1 MAEIEEYEMMV
12 KVILI
17 GDSGVGKTNIMSKFL
32 KNQFMEES
40 KATIGVE
47 FGSKLFNHEGHK
59 IKAQIWDTAGQ
70 EKYRSLTQIF
80 YKDATIAILVYDITS
95 ERSFEEMEN
104 YWYKQ
109 IKEFAPPNIIIGIAG
124 NKFDLFNDE
133 KIPEEKAKE
142 FAKEVGGI
150 FRYTSAKESV
160 GIQELFVLL
169 GLKCLDP
176 KFVDDGSFLP
186 KTNLAGIDDGN
197 KNNSDKNRNRGES
210 VKLDKEKMKEK
221 KKKFC

>member
-70 EKYRSLTQIF
+70 EKYKAITGAY
-80 YKDATIAILVYDITS
+80 YKGSKGALVVYDITQKKT
-95 ERSFEEMEN
+95 FE
-104 YWYKQ
+104 
-109 IKEFAPPNIIIGIAG
+109 NIEKWVNDLKAAGDPKITIILIG
-124 NKFDLFNDE
+124 NKNDLDD
-133 KIPEEKAKE
+133 KRQVSKDQGEEKARSFGCAFLE
-142 FAKEVGGI
+142 
-150 FRYTSAKESV
+150 TSAYSGDNIDKAFNLMVKEIYEKFSNDST
-160 GIQELFVLL
+160 GEDELA
-169 GLKCLDP
+169 P
-176 KFVDDGSFLP
+176 GS
-186 KTNLAGIDDGN
+186 N
-197 KNNSDKNRNRGES
+197 GED
-210 VKLDKEKMKEK
+210 VKLDKVNDKNIK
-221 KKKFC
+221 KKSCC

>member
-70 EKYRSLTQIF
+70 EKYKAITGAY
-80 YKDATIAILVYDITS
+80 YKGSKGALVVYDITQKKT
-95 ERSFEEMEN
+95 FE
-104 YWYKQ
+104 
-109 IKEFAPPNIIIGIAG
+109 NIEKWVNDLKAAGDPKITIILIG
-124 NKFDLFNDE
+124 NKNDLDD
-133 KIPEEKAKE
+133 KRQVSKDQGEEKARSFGCAFLE
-142 FAKEVGGI
+142 
-150 FRYTSAKESV
+150 TSAYSGDNIDKAFNLMVKEIYEKFSNDST
-160 GIQELFVLL
+160 GEDELAPGSNGNGKDVN
-169 GLKCLDP
+169 LD
-176 KFVDDGSFLP
+176 KV
-186 KTNLAGIDDGN
+186 N
-197 KNNSDKNRNRGES
+197 DKNAHCDL
-210 VKLDKEKMKEK
+210 VQYEKQP
-221 KKKFC
+221 

>member
-70 EKYRSLTQIF
+70 EKYKAITGAY
-80 YKDATIAILVYDITS
+80 YKGSKGALVVYDITQKKT
-95 ERSFEEMEN
+95 FE
-104 YWYKQ
+104 
-109 IKEFAPPNIIIGIAG
+109 NIEKWINDLKAAGDPKITIILIG
-124 NKFDLFNDE
+124 NKNDLDD
-133 KIPEEKAKE
+133 KRQVSKDQGEEKARSFGCAFLE
-142 FAKEVGGI
+142 
-150 FRYTSAKESV
+150 TSAYSGDNIDKAFNLMVKEIYEKFSNDST
-160 GIQELFVLL
+160 GEDELA
-169 GLKCLDP
+169 P
-176 KFVDDGSFLP
+176 GS
-186 KTNLAGIDDGN
+186 N
-197 KNNSDKNRNRGES
+197 GED
-210 VKLDKEKMKEK
+210 VKLDKVNDKNIK
-221 KKKFC
+221 KKSCC

>member
-70 EKYRSLTQIF
+70 EKYKAITGAY
-80 YKDATIAILVYDITS
+80 YKGSKGALVVYDITQKKT
-95 ERSFEEMEN
+95 FE
-104 YWYKQ
+104 
-109 IKEFAPPNIIIGIAG
+109 NIEKWVNDLKAAGDPKITIILIG
-124 NKFDLFNDE
+124 NKNDLDD
-133 KIPEEKAKE
+133 KRQVSKDQGEEKARSFGCAFLE
-142 FAKEVGGI
+142 
-150 FRYTSAKESV
+150 TSAYS
-160 GIQELFVLL
+160 G
-169 GLKCLDP
+169 D
-176 KFVDDGSFLP
+176 
-186 KTNLAGIDDGN
+186 NIDKAFN
-197 KNNSDKNRNRGES
+197 
-210 VKLDKEKMKEK
+210 
-221 KKKFC
+221 

>member
-70 EKYRSLTQIF
+70 EKYKAITGAY
-80 YKDATIAILVYDITS
+80 YKGSKGALVVYDITQKKT
-95 ERSFEEMEN
+95 FE
-104 YWYKQ
+104 
-109 IKEFAPPNIIIGIAG
+109 NIEKWVNDLKAAGDPKITIILIG
-124 NKFDLFNDE
+124 NKNDLDD
-133 KIPEEKAKE
+133 KRQVSKDQGEEKARSFGCAFLE
-142 FAKEVGGI
+142 
-150 FRYTSAKESV
+150 TSAYSGDNIDKAFNLMVKEIYEKFSNDST
-160 GIQELFVLL
+160 GEDELA
-169 GLKCLDP
+169 P
-176 KFVDDGSFLP
+176 GS
-186 KTNLAGIDDGN
+186 NGN
-197 KNNSDKNRNRGES
+197 GED
-210 VKLDKEKMKEK
+210 VKLDKVNDKNIK
-221 KKKFC
+221 KKSCC

>member
-70 EKYRSLTQIF
+70 EKYKAITGAY
-80 YKDATIAILVYDITS
+80 YKGSKGALVVYDITQKKT
-95 ERSFEEMEN
+95 FE
-104 YWYKQ
+104 
-109 IKEFAPPNIIIGIAG
+109 NIEKWVNDLKAAGDPKITIILIG
-124 NKFDLFNDE
+124 NKNDLDD
-133 KIPEEKAKE
+133 KRQVSKDQGEEKARSFGCAFLE
-142 FAKEVGGI
+142 
-150 FRYTSAKESV
+150 TSAYSGDNIDKAFNLMVKEIYEKFSNDST
-160 GIQELFVLL
+160 GEDELAPGSNGNGKDVN
-169 GLKCLDP
+169 LD
-176 KFVDDGSFLP
+176 KV
-186 KTNLAGIDDGN
+186 N
-197 KNNSDKNRNRGES
+197 DKNS
-210 VKLDKEKMKEK
+210 
-221 KKKFC
+221 

>member
-70 EKYRSLTQIF
+70 EKYKAITGAY
-80 YKDATIAILVYDITS
+80 YKGSKGALVVYDITQKKT
-95 ERSFEEMEN
+95 FE
-104 YWYKQ
+104 
-109 IKEFAPPNIIIGIAG
+109 NIEKWINDLKAAGDPKITIILIG
-124 NKFDLFNDE
+124 NKNDLDD
-133 KIPEEKAKE
+133 KRQVSKDQGEEKARSFGCAFLE
-142 FAKEVGGI
+142 
-150 FRYTSAKESV
+150 TSAYSGDNIDKAFNLMVKEIYEKFSNDST
-160 GIQELFVLL
+160 GEDELAP
-169 GLKCLDP
+169 GP
-176 KFVDDGSFLP
+176 
-186 KTNLAGIDDGN
+186 NGN
-197 KNNSDKNRNRGES
+197 GKD
-210 VKLDKEKMKEK
+210 VKLDTVNDNNIK
-221 KKKFC
+221 KKSCC